1 MKATARPSAFVFA
14 WVFAVQPRS
23 GPNVIAFGNFGYQ
36 SVAAV
41 PATVLAPRVQGLG
54 RVEVGENGFVI
65 DRDFGDPFGIAA
77 NQMFGAGVAMGFLQE
92 GGEKRPPP
100 EDGIALP
107 AAALRNDDGAHS
119 SGIEGANQA
128 RDQGDVNV

>member
-1 MKATARPSAFVFA
+1 MKRFAESMDRGQSTLFLNAWKIGFARIIRLGDGL
-14 WVFAVQPRS
+14 QPRS
-23 GPNVIAFGNFGYQ
+23 GPIVIALGNFGYQ

-77 NQMFGAGVAMGFLQE
+77 NQIFGAGV
-92 GGEKRPPP
+92 
-100 EDGIALP
+100 
-107 AAALRNDDGAHS
+107 
-119 SGIEGANQA
+119 
-128 RDQGDVNV
+128 